1 MVNYFSMSAKSPATT
16 DPVPPPSE
24 EPLADVEL
32 AARLRLVVNRLA
44 RLLRTQA
51 SADLS
56 PSLTS
61 ALVTVS
67 LLGPVTL
74 GELAAAERVTPPSV
88 TRVAACLEEHGLV
101 RRETDPGD
109 RRVARVSLT
118 AKGRRTLQRMR
129 TRKTAYL
136 AKRLRTLDEHELELV
151 REALPLL
158 ERLLEDE
165 R

>member
-1 MVNYFSMSAKSPATT
+1 MSTVSVATT
-16 DPVPPPSE
+16 HPAPPPSE

-32 AARLRLVVNRLA
+32 AAQLRLVVSRLA
-44 RLLRTQA
+44 RLLRNQA
-51 SADLS
+51 PADLS
-56 PSLTS
+56 PSLMS

-67 LLGPVTL
+67 LREPVTL

-88 TRVAACLEEHGLV
+88 TRIAACLEEGGLV
-101 RRETDPGD
+101 RRESDPGD

-118 AKGRRTLQRMR
+118 AKGRRTLRRMR

-136 AKRLRTLDEHELELV
+136 AKRLRTLDERELELV

-158 ERLLEDE
+158 ERLLEDD